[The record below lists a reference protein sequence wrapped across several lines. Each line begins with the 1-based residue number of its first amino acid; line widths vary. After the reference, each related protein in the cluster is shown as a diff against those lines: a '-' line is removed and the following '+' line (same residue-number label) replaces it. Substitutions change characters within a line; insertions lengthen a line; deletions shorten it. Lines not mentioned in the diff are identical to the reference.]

1 VCPAR
6 TRYQDWGAVTG
17 YIMKTFDS
25 GLRRRELALLVAI
38 ALGLNACGGGG
49 GSNVKSTSTAPTTP
63 PSSSSSSS
71 TLPQPPIDAQLSITN
86 TYAAHNQGYTG
97 AGVTIGVVDTG
108 IMATNP
114 AVSGRVLEELTYVD
128 PTTNNLSIDD
138 VVGHGTWV
146 SEIAAGAPFGQFP
159 GGIAPGADLI
169 SARIIDDTSSDD
181 NGSTPP
187 TAVTSADP
195 LPQVSADLIAGGAKI
210 MNNSWGGITWSATDT
225 ATTQLFDAAYSTY
238 VNSWGGLVVFAA
250 GNDSEANP
258 STIAALPSLAPD
270 LAKGWLTVVAVNSN
284 NPTQLEGYS
293 NKCGIAMDY
302 CLAAPGDVIVLDKD
316 TTASTTNPSYYIV
329 EGTSLA
335 APQVSGAAA
344 LVWQAYPYFTNDLVR
359 QTLLGT
365 ADPLGGSQPNTTFGY
380 GELDVGK
387 AVNGPEQF
395 NWGDVTVSFS
405 GSSSWNNPISGAGGL
420 IKQGS
425 GTLNLTQPSSYTGM
439 TQVQGGTLTAQSLA
453 SSVSISAGATV
464 SGTQTIGG
472 SVTNAGVLGVSGSNV
487 TVGGNYIQQ
496 GAGRLAV
503 SLGSALNV
511 TGTANLSGGDLF
523 VTGTNTGYV
532 VNSHTDVL
540 TAAGGLTGTFSAL
553 NTASNVMLTAT
564 LNYDANDA
572 WLNVQQ
578 VNVTAIQGASY
589 TAASYAA
596 AQRVQSAF
604 GQLNSQITQG
614 TLTPT
619 STAVASGFFAGAAS
633 LQQSATLATAQN
645 SLSTLSGQLHAAS
658 AAMTFQAIDAG
669 TEALSSRFDQLL
681 DAPRLGGGWTQNL
694 GSQGSMSRSGY
705 SDVGYDLSGIMVGED
720 IRFGLN
726 GVLGY
731 AVSQSQ
737 GLGRLVESGDQ
748 GNSHALEGMLY
759 GGVVNGN
766 WYTMGRFGIG
776 TYRENMQRELELGDE
791 FSRVSSLSNGRYGL
805 AYGESGYRFTL
816 GGMQLTPYVNLQYAQ
831 IQSDGF
837 NEGGADGF
845 GLMSDAQNI
854 ERWQAGV
861 GMRAM
866 HRWLLDDGTALTL
879 QTRLLWQSALAM
891 HGEIPDAS
899 FTGLTQWA
907 PVGGIGLS
915 RYGGVAATSLNWSFS
930 QKSSLQLDLEKDYD
944 QYQDGNMAMV
954 SYKLAF

>member
-1 VCPAR
+1 MKPHA
-6 TRYQDWGAVTG
+6 DTG
-17 YIMKTFDS
+17 VHE
-25 GLRRRELALLVAI
+25 LHCRELVLLIGVALS
-38 ALGLNACGGGG
+38 LGGCGGGG
-49 GSNVKSTSTAPTTP
+49 SSNVKPTPSAPAP
-63 PSSSSSSS
+63 PSSSSV
-71 TLPQPPIDAQLSITN
+71 PQPPLDAQLSITH
-86 TYAAHNQGYTG
+86 TYVAHNQGYTG
-97 AGVTIGVVDTG
+97 AGVIIGVVDTG
-108 IMATNP
+108 IMASNP
-114 AVSGRVLEELTYVD
+114 ALAGRVLKELTYVD
-128 PTTNNLSIDD
+128 PSTNNLSIDD

-159 GGIAPGADLI
+159 GGIAPGADLV
-169 SARIIDDTSSDD
+169 SARIIADNAGDD

-187 TAVTSADP
+187 TQVTSADP
-195 LPQVSADLIAGGAKI
+195 LPQVSADLIANGAKV
-210 MNNSWGGITWSATDT
+210 MNNSWGGITWSSTDT

-238 VNSWGGLVVFAA
+238 INSWGGLVVFAA
-250 GNDSEANP
+250 GNDSQANP

-284 NPTQLEGYS
+284 NPTQLESYS
-293 NKCGIAMDY
+293 DKCGIAMNY

-316 TTASTTNPSYYIV
+316 TLASTTNPTYYIV

-365 ADPLGGSQPNTTFGY
+365 ADPLGGSQPNPTFGY

-405 GSSSWNNPISGAGGL
+405 GNSNWNNPISGAGGL
-420 IKQGS
+420 IKQGT
-425 GTLNLTQPSSYTGM
+425 GTLNLTQPSSYAGL
-439 TQVQGGTLTAQSLA
+439 TQVQGGTLTAVSLA
-453 SSVSISAGATV
+453 SSVSISAGATL
-464 SGTQTIGG
+464 SGTQTVGG
-472 SVTNAGVLGVSGSNV
+472 SVTNAGVLGISGSNV
-487 TVGGNYIQQ
+487 NVAGNYVQQ
-496 GAGRLAV
+496 GNGRLAV

-511 TGTANLSGGDLF
+511 AGTASLSGGDLY
-523 VTGTNTGYV
+523 VTGTNPGYV
-532 VNSHTDVL
+532 VSSHTNVL
-540 TAAGGLTGTFSAL
+540 TADGGLTGTFTAL
-553 NTASNVMLTAT
+553 NTASNVMLTST

-572 WLNVQQ
+572 WLDVQQ

-589 TAASYAA
+589 TAASYGA

-604 GQLNSQITQG
+604 GQLDSQLTQG
-614 TLTPT
+614 TLTTT
-619 STAVASGFFAGAAS
+619 SKAVASGFFAGAAS
-633 LQQSATLATAQN
+633 LQQSATLAAAQN
-645 SLSTLSGQLHAAS
+645 SLSSLSGQLHAAS
-658 AAMTFQAIDAG
+658 AAMTFEAIDAG

-681 DAPRLGGGWTQNL
+681 DAPAPGGWTQHL
-694 GSQGSMSRSGY
+694 GAQGSMSRSGY
-705 SDVGYDLSGIMVGED
+705 SDVGYDLSGIMVGAD
-720 IRFGLN
+720 SRFGVN
-726 GVLGY
+726 GVMGY
-731 AVSQSQ
+731 AVSQTQ
-737 GLGRLVESGDQ
+737 GLGRLAESADQ
-748 GNSHALEGMLY
+748 GYSHALEGMLY
-759 GGVVNGN
+759 GGVVDGN

-776 TYRENMQRELELGDE
+776 SYRENMQRELELGND
-791 FSRVSSLSNGRYGL
+791 FSRVFSDSNGHYGL
-805 AYGESGYRFTL
+805 AYGESGYRLTL
-816 GGMQLTPYVNLQYAQ
+816 GGTQLTPYVNLQYAQ

-845 GLMSDAQNI
+845 GLMSDVQNI

-866 HRWLLDDGTALTL
+866 HRWSLDGGTTLTW
-879 QTRLLWQSALAM
+879 QTRLLWQRALAM

-930 QKSSLQLDLEKDYD
+930 PTSSLQLDVEKDYD

-954 SYKLAF
+954 SYKLTF